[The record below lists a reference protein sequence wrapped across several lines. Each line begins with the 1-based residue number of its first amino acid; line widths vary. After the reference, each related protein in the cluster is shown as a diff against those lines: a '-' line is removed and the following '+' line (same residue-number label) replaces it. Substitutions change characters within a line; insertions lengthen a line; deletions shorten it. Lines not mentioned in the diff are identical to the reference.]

1 MRKSSR
7 TAKNADPLIAMA
19 KKRVERVEVR
29 SEKRLYEDLA
39 RNFIDGIRI
48 KMRTDKTTCSRRMN
62 QDDDEKYQI

>member
-19 KKRVERVEVR
+19 KKRAERAEVR

-39 RNFIDGIRI
+39 RNFIDGIRR
-48 KMRTDKTTCSRRMN
+48 KLRTDKTTCSRRMN